1 MVFLLLN
8 WVFSCQEGAW
18 VALFLGDFSPSHGGA
33 CNKMVTQDHC
43 PCQARA
49 DGDGGS
55 PRFSCPGGV
64 MVAEADPP
72 NPSPQEGTR

>member
-43 PCQARA
+43 PC
-49 DGDGGS
+49 
-55 PRFSCPGGV
+55 
-64 MVAEADPP
+64 
-72 NPSPQEGTR
+72 